1 MKGTITVK
9 CLTLPAYAEEWKYV
23 RGIHLSRNFKG
34 TSDHVSHLQ

>member
-9 CLTLPAYAEEWKYV
+9 RLTLAYAEKWKYV

-34 TSDHVSHLQ
+34 TSDHVSHL